1 MEVRFYSSV
10 KNSLLKF
17 AVIVS
22 MYQNQWVYCKHKQRD
37 TYEVPGGHREAGED
51 ILSAAK
57 RELFEETGATEYDIR
72 PVCAYSVDDHD
83 GETFGMLYFADI
95 KSFGELPAFE
105 MEKVALFPGIPDK
118 LTYPMI
124 QPKLVEKAISAVFP
138 EKLKKQEDSA
148 MKYEWFDSYLL
159 AKKGVEKDY
168 KLEWEATR
176 YMIRGKMFAMQ
187 GGDKYGKPILTM
199 KLEPAFGSLLR
210 QQYTDIVPGYY
221 MNKEHWNSLY
231 LEGNVPDETV
241 REMLDGSYETLL
253 NSFSKKARE
262 EILG

>member
-138 EKLKKQEDSA
+138 EK
-148 MKYEWFDSYLL
+148 
-159 AKKGVEKDY
+159 
-168 KLEWEATR
+168 
-176 YMIRGKMFAMQ
+176 
-187 GGDKYGKPILTM
+187 
-199 KLEPAFGSLLR
+199 
-210 QQYTDIVPGYY
+210 
-221 MNKEHWNSLY
+221 
-231 LEGNVPDETV
+231 
-241 REMLDGSYETLL
+241 
-253 NSFSKKARE
+253 SKSRRTTP
-262 EILG
+262 